1 MVPDAV
7 SWREM
12 FEWDDGNE
20 GYIAEHGIR
29 PWEAEEAID
38 DRHRIP
44 FSAVHD
50 GRRGIVGRT
59 GDGRLLV
66 VIFEQIGGA
75 MRVVTAYDA
84 GTRDERAYRRAQ
96 R

>member
-12 FEWDDGNE
+12 FEWDNGNLDH
-20 GYIAEHGIR
+20 IAEHGVDD
-29 PWEAEEAID
+29 WEVEEAME
-38 DRHRIP
+38 DRRRIP
-44 FSAVHD
+44 FPAVYG
-50 GRRGIVGRT
+50 GRLGIVGRT

-66 VIFEQIGGA
+66 VIYEQQGNLV
-75 MRVVTAYDA
+75 RVVTAYDA
-84 GTRDERAYRRAQ
+84 GAREERAYRRAQ